1 MLFRSFLGDSV
12 WLVTFALGIVSTP
25 VLARISRASTMS
37 WSEREFVM
45 AARAQGAKH
54 TRVMIKEILPNVL
67 PTVMSM
73 MVIAIAGG
81 VAAEGGLAY
90 LNLSVAPP
98 QPTWGAMIAA
108 SKDKLDQSL
117 YPVLIPGMA
126 LFLTVL
132 SLTLIGDTVQKRQAR
147 NSGAI

>member
-1 MLFRSFLGDSV
+1 
-12 WLVTFALGIVSTP
+12 
-25 VLARISRASTMS
+25 
-37 WSEREFVM
+37 
-45 AARAQGAKH
+45 
-54 TRVMIKEILPNVL
+54 
-67 PTVMSM
+67 
-73 MVIAIAGG
+73 
-81 VAAEGGLAY
+81 
-90 LNLSVAPP
+90 
-98 QPTWGAMIAA
+98 MIAA